1 MLPELSEEAEVGLA
15 QTKGELSSVNQHLNE
30 IGEAG
35 GTHYIEHPNDFSSL
49 QDAQLT
55 RVDYIMP

>member
-1 MLPELSEEAEVGLA
+1 MLPELSEEAEAGLA

-35 GTHYIEHPNDFSSL
+35 GTQYTEHLSDL
-49 QDAQLT
+49 
-55 RVDYIMP
+55 